1 MCAIRSGKQSDPR
14 QTVDRSRRTR
24 FDFLGLAARRASP
37 YVGTREPPATRHA
50 PGSRRRLRDYASHL
64 RAPFPRLA
72 TLRLPPLRPCPDS
85 HQSRRPSR
93 VRRVGTARC
102 AMRAAGSQ
110 SSKLTRWTIFPRGGC
125 TRACHTLRALA
136 SRPESVFLRRG
147 RPGTAALCTSCGAAQ
162 SRCSSVHRA
171 PAIFRALSAIP
182 SRTLPKRCHV

>member
-14 QTVDRSRRTR
+14 QTVDRSGVVRSDAIR
-24 FDFLGLAARRASP
+24 F
-37 YVGTREPPATRHA
+37 
-50 PGSRRRLRDYASHL
+50 RRLKSRFAP
-64 RAPFPRLA
+64 RARPPRLK
-72 TLRLPPLRPCPDS
+72 TPSTGLRVTPPRPGPASGDPPTPSPEALTPDS
-85 HQSRRPSR
+85 HPSR
-93 VRRVGTARC
+93 VGRRGSASAARC

-110 SSKLTRWTIFPRGGC
+110 SSKLARWTIYPRGGC
-125 TRACHTLRALA
+125 TRACHTLRALT

-147 RPGTAALCTSCGAAQ
+147 RPGTAALRTSCGAAQ